1 MNIGAVFYAFKL
13 LYFLVDL
20 PLSFETFKLLTM
32 MYDLV
37 IIGGGPAGVAAGVY
51 AARKKMKTLLIADS
65 FGGQSLVAADI
76 QNFIGIK
83 SISGWQL
90 AKQMEEHL
98 RAFEGIIEI
107 IDSDRVSKIE
117 KGEGGGF
124 SVFTENGKS
133 FETKTVLMAVGS
145 RRKKLDIPGE
155 KRLEGKGVSY
165 CSTCDAPI
173 FEDKTVA
180 VVGGGNAGLEAVTD
194 LIPYAK
200 EIYFMA
206 RSGEIS
212 GDQITFDKIKN
223 SPKVK
228 IMAMVQATEILG
240 DETVSG
246 IKYKELKSGEVKE
259 MQLDGIFVEIGWM
272 PNSSLVKDLVNLNE
286 RGEIIVN
293 HQTQASSL
301 EGIWAAG
308 DVCDV
313 LYKQNNISMGDAI
326 KAVLNI
332 YDYLKRK

>member
-1 MNIGAVFYAFKL
+1 
-13 LYFLVDL
+13 
-20 PLSFETFKLLTM
+20 M
-32 MYDLV
+32 MYDLI

-117 KGEGGGF
+117 KAGGGF
-124 SVFTENGKS
+124 SVLTEKGKS
-133 FETKTVLMAVGS
+133 FETKTILMAVGS
-145 RRKKLDIPGE
+145 RRRKLDVPGE

-173 FEDKTVA
+173 FEDKIVA
-180 VVGGGNAGLEAVTD
+180 VVGGGNAGAEAVMD

-200 EIYFMA
+200 EIYLMA
-206 RSGEIS
+206 RSEKINA
-212 GDQITFDKIKN
+212 DQITFDRIKN
-223 SPKVK
+223 NPKVK
-228 IMAMVQATEILG
+228 IMTMVQVTEISG
-240 DETVSG
+240 DETASG
-246 IKYKELKSGEVKE
+246 IKYKELKSGEAEAMK
-259 MQLDGIFVEIGWM
+259 LDGVFVEIGWM
-272 PNSSLVKDLVNLNE
+272 PNSGLVKNLVNLNE

-308 DVCDV
+308 DICDV

-332 YDYLKRK
+332 YDYLKIK

>member
-1 MNIGAVFYAFKL
+1 
-13 LYFLVDL
+13 
-20 PLSFETFKLLTM
+20 M
-32 MYDLV
+32 MYDLI

-65 FGGQSLVAADI
+65 FGGQSFVAADI

-117 KGEGGGF
+117 KADGGF
-124 SVFTENGKS
+124 SAFTENGRS

-145 RRKKLDIPGE
+145 RRRKLDIPGE

-173 FEDKTVA
+173 FGDKVVA
-180 VVGGGNAGLEAVTD
+180 VVGGGNAGVEAVMD

-200 EIYFMA
+200 EIYLMA
-206 RSGEIS
+206 RSEGINA
-212 GDQITFDKIKN
+212 DPITFDKIKN
-223 SPKVK
+223 NPKVK
-228 IMAMVQATEILG
+228 IMTMVQATEILG

-246 IKYKELKSGEVKE
+246 IKYKELKSGEAKE
-259 MQLDGIFVEIGWM
+259 LKLDGVFVEIGWI
-272 PNSSLVKDLVNLNE
+272 PNSGLMKDLVNLNE

-332 YDYLKRK
+332 YDYLKIK

>member
-1 MNIGAVFYAFKL
+1 MI
-13 LYFLVDL
+13 
-20 PLSFETFKLLTM
+20 
-32 MYDLV
+32 YDLI

-51 AARKKMKTLLIADS
+51 AARKKMKALLIADS

-107 IDSDRVSKIE
+107 IDSDKVSKID
-117 KGEGGGF
+117 KDDDGF
-124 SVFTENGKS
+124 AVSTENGRS
-133 FETKTVLMAVGS
+133 FKTKTVLMTVGS
-145 RRKKLDIPGE
+145 QRRKLDIPGE

-173 FEDKTVA
+173 FGDKIVA
-180 VVGGGNAGLEAVTD
+180 VVGGGNAGAEAVMD

-200 EIYFMA
+200 EIYLMA
-206 RSGEIS
+206 RSEKINA
-212 GDQITFDKIKN
+212 DPITFDKVKS

-228 IMAMVQATEILG
+228 IMTMVQATEISG

-246 IKYKELKSGEVKE
+246 IKYKELKSGEAKE
-259 MQLDGIFVEIGWM
+259 MKLDGVFVEIGWT
-272 PNSSLVKDLVNLNE
+272 PNSGLVKDLVNLNE

-293 HQTQASSL
+293 HQTQTSSL

-332 YDYLKRK
+332 YDYLKKR